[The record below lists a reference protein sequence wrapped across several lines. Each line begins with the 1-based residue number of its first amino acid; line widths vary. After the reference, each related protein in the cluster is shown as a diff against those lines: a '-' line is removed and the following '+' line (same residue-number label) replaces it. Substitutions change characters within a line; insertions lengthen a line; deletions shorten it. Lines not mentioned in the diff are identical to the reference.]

1 MTNCHKNRPYC
12 QLMKTP
18 TETAQLLFQIEY
30 HTDWGFSL
38 QIHLFS
44 DQGDAY
50 LPMTWTEGD
59 VWQIKIDRPTSSE
72 VTYRYEVIDEGGHIH
87 RTMKALPIAL
97 HQTDRHIAKLCDHWA
112 DEPIDEV
119 FLHTAFS
126 DCVFNPCN
134 TEALAPIPADGD
146 KPHRLVLEAL
156 TPPRGCHWA
165 VLGSSQTLGEW
176 NEKAVRPL
184 VRTGIYTW
192 ETALTDADLDGT
204 ISYKYVLL
212 QEEAE
217 GRRVTIE
224 SGDNRLLPHAAG
236 DCGVIVVD
244 HRPRITLAPWRGAGV
259 VVPVFSLRSDGS
271 QGIGDFGDLKR
282 FVDWAAAVG
291 LRAVQILP
299 INDTTSSGTWRDSYP
314 YNGVSVFA
322 LHPVYLDMRAWA
334 DLPVFENFKA
344 EAQRLNALPEV
355 DYESVFKLK
364 MDFLSAL
371 YSATSKRALNASDYL
386 AFVRENKYWLQPY
399 AEFMKAKMSHFNPAR
414 IHDVEFYYFVQHLL
428 HRQMLAAH
436 DEARAC
442 GVIIKGDIP
451 IGVCHDSVPA
461 TASAHLFH
469 LDGQAGA
476 PPDAF
481 AAHGQNWGFPT
492 YDWEAMKADGYD
504 WWQRRLT
511 HMSHYF
517 DAYRID
523 HVLGF
528 FRIWEVPADQIWA
541 LMGRFRPALPLTDDD
556 IRGYGFTADARHY
569 TVPRISAQRFKAWQE
584 EMGDVDLSLY
594 FEKECDGWH
603 ALRPAYR
610 STRHTLETVADK
622 QLRERLMQTA
632 CEVLFV
638 CDAETDRLHPRI
650 QGFDT
655 DVFGSLSQAD
665 REAYYRLHN
674 DFFYFRHNHFWAEG
688 AVDKLRALT
697 EARRADSR
705 WSMLACAEDLGMVP
719 ASVPEVLARLNI
731 LSLEIQRMPKAF
743 GVRFGRLEDN
753 PYLSV
758 ATIATH
764 DMPPLR
770 LWWDENREQTQAFWT
785 DALGHE
791 GDAPAEATPE
801 VCEEVVAR
809 HLACPSMLCLI
820 ALQDFLGIDAGL
832 RRPDYINEQINVP
845 ANPDQYWCYR
855 MHITL
860 DTLIRATHFNEKLR
874 ALVKRS
880 GR

>member
-1 MTNCHKNRPYC
+1 
-12 QLMKTP
+12 MKTP
-18 TETAQLLFQIEY
+18 TDQTAQLLFKIEY

-38 QIHLFS
+38 QLHLVT
-44 DQGDAY
+44 DEGDTY

-59 VWQIKIDRPTSSE
+59 IWQRQVDLKTTGE
-72 VTYRYEVIDEGGHIH
+72 VTYRYEVIDAGGHIH
-87 RTMKALPIAL
+87 RAMKALPVAL
-97 HQTDRHIAKLCDHWA
+97 HTVGRQSVCLYDHWA
-112 DEPIDEV
+112 DEPIDDV

-134 TEALAPIPADGD
+134 TEALAPVPANEDR
-146 KPHRLVLEAL
+146 PHRLMLESL

-165 VLGSSQTLGEW
+165 VLGSSEALGRW
-176 NEKAVRPL
+176 DDKAARLL
-184 VRTGIYTW
+184 VRTGTFTW
-192 ETALTDADLDGT
+192 ETALPDTDFDGT
-204 ISYKYVLL
+204 VSYKYVLL
-212 QEEAE
+212 QDEAE

-224 SGDNRLLPHAAG
+224 SGENRLLPLAG
-236 DCGVIVVD
+236 TDCSVVVAD
-244 HRPRITLAPWRGAGV
+244 HNPRIEMAPWRGAGV

-291 LRAVQILP
+291 MRAVQILP

-334 DLPVFENFKA
+334 DLPVFENFKS

-355 DYESVFKLK
+355 DYEGVFRLK
-364 MDFLSAL
+364 MNFLSAL
-371 YSATSKRALNASDYL
+371 YAATSKRALNASDYI

-399 AEFMKAKMSHFNPAR
+399 AEFMKAKMSRFNPPR
-414 IHDVEFYYFVQHLL
+414 VHELEFFYFVQHLL

-461 TASAHLFH
+461 TVSAHLFH

-492 YDWEAMKADGYD
+492 YNWEAMKADGYD

-511 HMSHYF
+511 HMSRYF

-528 FRIWEVPADQIWA
+528 FRIWEVPADQVWA
-541 LMGRFRPALPLTDDD
+541 LMGRFRPALPLSEDD
-556 IRGYGFTADARHY
+556 IRGFGFTANVKDY
-569 TVPRISAQRFKAWQE
+569 TIPRISTQRYTDWQD
-584 EMGDVDLSLY
+584 EMQDIDLSPY
-594 FEKECDGWH
+594 FEAEQNGLH

-610 STRHTLETVADK
+610 STRHTLATIADER
-622 QLRERLMQTA
+622 LRERLMQAA
-632 CEVLFV
+632 CEVLFL
-638 CDAETDRLHPRI
+638 CDEETGRFHPRI

-655 DVFGSLSQAD
+655 DVFGTLGEAD

-674 DFFYFRHNHFWAEG
+674 DFFYFRHNRFWADG

-719 ASVPEVLARLNI
+719 ASVPEVLAKLRI
-731 LSLEIQRMPKAF
+731 LSLEIQRMPKAY
-743 GVRFGRLEDN
+743 GVRFGRLKDN

-770 LWWDENREQTQAFWT
+770 LWWDESREQTQAFWT
-785 DALGHE
+785 EALGHDGE
-791 GDAPAEATPE
+791 APAEALPE

-809 HLACPSMLCLI
+809 HLASPSMLCLI
-820 ALQDFLGIDAGL
+820 ALQDYFGIDAAL
-832 RRPDYINEQINVP
+832 RRPDYTNEQINVP
-845 ANPDQYWCYR
+845 ANPNQYWRYR